1 MILGVIEGITEFL
14 PISST
19 GHLLLVEN
27 AHWLPQQSDLFNI
40 TIQSGAAVAVLF
52 VFSTRVRDLLLRLD
66 DPVTRDYLLK
76 LILAFAITGAGGLV
90 VNKLGF
96 RLPKETAP
104 IAWATLIGG
113 VVILVIERTL
123 RGRERTLRGRERT
136 LRGRERTLRGRERT
150 LRGRERALR
159 GRRLGSHI
167 TWLMAVAVG
176 LAQLLAAVFPG
187 TSRSAATILIALA
200 LGLSRPAATEFSFL
214 VGVPTLLAAGA
225 FETYQALRHPGPPA
239 TDWGLLALGTLVS
252 AVTAF
257 LVVRWLLRWIQ
268 THSFAVF
275 GWYRIAL
282 GLAMFTRL
290 V

>member
-1 MILGVIEGITEFL
+1 MPAWLSVCILGVIEGITEFL

-40 TIQSGAAVAVLF
+40 TIQSGAALAVLF
-52 VFSTRVRDLLLRLD
+52 AFSTRIRELLSGLGD
-66 DPVTRDYLLK
+66 AETRAYLLK
-76 LILAFAITGAGGLV
+76 LVLAFVITGVGGLTLK
-90 VNKLGF
+90 KLGF
-96 RLPKETAP
+96 TLPKETTP
-104 IAWATLIGG
+104 IAWATLVGG
-113 VVILVIERTL
+113 IAILLIER
-123 RGRERTLRGRERT
+123 
-136 LRGRERTLRGRERT
+136 
-150 LRGRERALR
+150 AVR
-159 GRRLGSHI
+159 GRRLRSEV
-167 TWLMAVAVG
+167 TWMMAVVVG

-200 LGLSRPAATEFSFL
+200 MGLSRPAATEFSFL

-225 FETYQALRHPGPPA
+225 YETQHALRHPGPVA

-257 LVVRWLLRWIQ
+257 LVVRWLIRWIQ
-268 THSFAVF
+268 THNFSPF

-282 GLAMFTRL
+282 GLAMLARII
-290 V
+290 

>member
-1 MILGVIEGITEFL
+1 VPDWFAVIILGVIEGITEFL

-52 VFSTRVRDLLLRLD
+52 VFSTRVRDLLLGLD
-66 DPVTRDYLLK
+66 DPITRDYLLK
-76 LILAFAITGAGGLV
+76 LVLAFAITGAGGLV
-90 VNKLGF
+90 VKKLGF

-104 IAWATLIGG
+104 IAWATLVGG

-136 LRGRERTLRGRERT
+136 
-150 LRGRERALR
+150 LR

-187 TSRSAATILIALA
+187 TSRSAATIQIALA

-225 FETYQALRHPGPPA
+225 LETYQALRHPGPTA
-239 TDWGLLALGTLVS
+239 TDWGLLALGTVVS

-282 GLAMFTRL
+282 GLAMLTRL

>member
-1 MILGVIEGITEFL
+1 VPDWLAVIILGVIEGITEFL
-14 PISST
+14 PVSST

-27 AHWLPQQSDLFNI
+27 SHWLPQQTDLFNI

-52 VFSTRVRDLLLRLD
+52 VFSTRVRDLLLRWG

-76 LILAFAITGAGGLV
+76 LVVAFVITGVGGLV
-90 VNKLGF
+90 VKKLGF
-96 RLPKETAP
+96 RLPKEVAP
-104 IAWATLIGG
+104 IAWATLVGG
-113 VVILVIERTL
+113 ILILLIEWAI
-123 RGRERTLRGRERT
+123 RGRQLR
-136 LRGRERTLRGRERT
+136 
-150 LRGRERALR
+150 ADV
-159 GRRLGSHI
+159 
-167 TWLMAVAVG
+167 TWLIAVAVG

-214 VGVPTLLAAGA
+214 VGVPTLLAAGGL
-225 FETYQALRHPGPPA
+225 ETYQALRHPGPAA
-239 TDWGLLALGTLVS
+239 TDWGLLALGTLAS
-252 AVTAF
+252 AITAF

-282 GLAMFTRL
+282 GLVMLTGL

>member
-1 MILGVIEGITEFL
+1 MPDWLAVVILGVIEGITEFL

-27 AHWLPQQSDLFNI
+27 AHWLPQQTDLFNI
-40 TIQSGAAVAVLF
+40 TIQSGAAVAVLL

-66 DPVTRDYLLK
+66 DPVTREYLLK
-76 LILAFAITGAGGLV
+76 LVLAFVITGVGGLLV
-90 VNKLGF
+90 KKLGF
-96 RLPKETAP
+96 KLPKETAP
-104 IAWATLIGG
+104 IAWATLVGG
-113 VVILVIERTL
+113 IVILLIEWAMR
-123 RGRERTLRGRERT
+123 R
-136 LRGRERTLRGRERT
+136 
-150 LRGRERALR
+150 
-159 GRRLGSHI
+159 RRLGSDV

-187 TSRSAATILIALA
+187 TSRAAATILIALA

-214 VGVPTLLAAGA
+214 VGVPTLLAAGGL
-225 FETYQALRHPGPPA
+225 ETYQALRHPGPMA
-239 TDWGLLALGTLVS
+239 TDWGLLVLGTLVS

-268 THSFAVF
+268 THSFVVF
-275 GWYRIAL
+275 GWYRVAL
-282 GLAMFTRL
+282 GLAMLTRL